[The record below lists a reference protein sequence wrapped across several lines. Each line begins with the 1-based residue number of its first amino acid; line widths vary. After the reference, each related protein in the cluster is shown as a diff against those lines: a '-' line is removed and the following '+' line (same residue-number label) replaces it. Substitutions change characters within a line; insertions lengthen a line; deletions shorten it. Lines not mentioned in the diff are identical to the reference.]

1 MTTATVKMKLFPV
14 LAVLA
19 AVLLVV
25 HADFYVNLYYEPTEK
40 YLSAINYGGVG
51 GTSFLKAAKNEPDYF
66 TRIKLVTT
74 DLPNG
79 KVALLNSP
87 GTKYFCRF
95 AIHGTQ
101 FYNYIIEDNYNPNCV
116 YEYKILIGS
125 NRFRISLKANN
136 GKFLALG
143 GYDGTFITATGNLPV
158 YYDVIKL

>member
-51 GTSFLKAAKNEPDYF
+51 GTSFLKAAKSSPDYF
-66 TRIKLVTT
+66 CRIKLVTT
-74 DLPNG
+74 GLPEG

-87 GTKYFCRF
+87 ETKYFCR
-95 AIHGTQ
+95 IQGSQLNDYIVEDDYGT
-101 FYNYIIEDNYNPNCV
+101 NCV
-116 YEYKILIGS
+116 Y
-125 NRFRISLKANN
+125 NRFKRLPHHTE
-136 GKFLALG
+136 GKQW
-143 GYDGTFITATGNLPV
+143 
-158 YYDVIKL
+158 